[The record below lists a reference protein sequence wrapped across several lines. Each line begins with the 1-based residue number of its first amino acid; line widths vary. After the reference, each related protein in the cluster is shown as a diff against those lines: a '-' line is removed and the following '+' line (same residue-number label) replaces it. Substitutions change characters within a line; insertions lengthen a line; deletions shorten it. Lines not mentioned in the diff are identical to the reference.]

1 MVQKWEKFIS
11 KNPYKNIINEIII
24 DILNNKLDD
33 YYIKKLTG
41 YDNYFRIRKGNIRIV
56 FQKSNQENKIV
67 AVDTRGNI
75 YRGLK

>member
-33 YYIKKLTG
+33 YYIKKLTW
-41 YDNYFRIRKGNIRIV
+41 YDNYFRIRKWNIRIV

-75 YRGLK
+75 YRWLK